1 MLYDE
6 KPEPILVLNPETKR
20 YVNIAPLFKT
30 INENHD
36 GNFHRASKAIDKV
49 IRSYVCL
56 KTEAMESDPLGFNS
70 NCFELFN
77 FRDALEGISE
87 YKEER
92 R

>member
-1 MLYDE
+1 MFFDVKL
-6 KPEPILVLNPETKR
+6 EPILVLNPETKR
-20 YVNIAPLFKT
+20 YVNVAPLFHFV
-30 INENHD
+30 NELHGGD
-36 GNFHRASKAIDKV
+36 FYKASKAIDKV
-49 IRSYVCL
+49 IHSYVCY
-56 KTEAMESDPLGFNS
+56 KSEEMESDPLGFNG